1 MARCRF
7 SLRRTSKSRFSD
19 SGTRSRRIGPR
30 SRIVFGDRASTTP
43 KKTSPT
49 SVDPSLKVWNDVLTS
64 KRKII
69 TCSQCKNYLLTWGN
83 RHSDSSR
90 ETVGSILC
98 ATNSFFIMI
107 QSKLCCLGIAGCGIV
122 LKGLAQFSWSV
133 PLHCGT
139 LLRPHHYHWEM
150 GKERGG
156 KSQHPAGIEPTT
168 PRGVS
173 STALLQPL
181 TQTCVNFLRMDDG
194 PVWKDDFWSGV
205 IVHLKEDAVAV
216 ELLVQIDFRN
226 RTLSSS

>member
-1 MARCRF
+1 MVHEFVLWAPLCWRKFWSILNNFNNYVWYRDLFKFCIDIAQCEWVVPIENFSRSTSASRRPRIDRTWLRFVARCRL

-69 TCSQCKNYLLTWGN
+69 TCSQCKNYLLTWGS

-122 LKGLAQFSWSV
+122 LKGFAHFSWSV

-139 LLRPHHYHWEM
+139 WLRPQHWDI
-150 GKERGG
+150 GKERRG
-156 KSQHPAGIEPTT
+156 K
-168 PRGVS
+168 
-173 STALLQPL
+173 
-181 TQTCVNFLRMDDG
+181 
-194 PVWKDDFWSGV
+194 
-205 IVHLKEDAVAV
+205 
-216 ELLVQIDFRN
+216 
-226 RTLSSS
+226 